1 MLTIEK
7 IKETVQRAAKDYPI
21 KKVDLFGSYAKEI
34 QTERSDVDFI
44 VEFETSAVSLIML
57 SSLKYK
63 LEEELNISVDLIH
76 GPLDPDA
83 LIVPER
89 TIPIFSINY

>member
-7 IKETVQRAAKDYPI
+7 IIEAVQNAAKEYPI
-21 KKVDLFGSYAKEI
+21 RKVDLFGSYAKET

-63 LEEELNISVDLIH
+63 LEEDLNVSVDLIH
-76 GPLDPDA
+76 GPLGADA
-83 LIVPER
+83 LLMPER
-89 TIPIFSINY
+89 IISIFPTSH